1 MHDTFHKLA
10 KHYDGMMSHV
20 DYERWIA
27 VSTLI
32 ADMCPDEDFYHLD
45 IGCGTGNILEGLR
58 DYGWRSVGIDLS
70 YAMIETGRDRHP
82 ELPIA
87 QADMTQLPFKNSVRF
102 STCLFD
108 SVNFLL
114 SLEALAQACTSIRG
128 ALTDSG
134 VLYFDFISETMVL
147 EHFADRDWV
156 DRVDGIDIRW
166 RGVYDRDARVIENT
180 IWSGKGGPS
189 VVRERVHTQEEIRAA
204 LEAVGMRVLGVLDTE
219 TWAEPDANTLRYDV
233 VACVGDGQAM
243 EEDFRRIQEDVQ
255 LLLSE
260 GKIS

>member
-32 ADMCPDEDFYHLD
+32 ADLCPDDDFYHLD
-45 IGCGTGNILEGLR
+45 IGCGTGNLLEGLR

-70 YAMIETGRDRHP
+70 HAMIETARDHHP
-82 ELPIA
+82 ELPVA
-87 QADMTQLPFKNSVRF
+87 QADMTQLPFHNVFHFATSV
-102 STCLFD
+102 FD

-114 SLEALAQACTSIRG
+114 SHEALVQACKSIRG

-134 VLYFDFISETMVL
+134 VLYFDFISEAMVL
-147 EHFADRDWV
+147 EHFADKDWV
-156 DRVDGIDIRW
+156 DRIDGIDIRW
-166 RGVYDRDARVIENT
+166 RGVYDSEARIIENT
-180 IWSGKGGPS
+180 IWSGMGDPS
-189 VVRERVHTQEEIRAA
+189 VVRERVHSLDEIREA
-204 LEAVGMRVLGVLDTE
+204 LEAVGMRVLGVFDTE
-219 TWAEPDANTLRYDV
+219 SWSEPSATTLRYDV
-233 VACVGDGQAM
+233 VACVGDAQ
-243 EEDFRRIQEDVQ
+243 ELDSDFRRIREDVR
-255 LLLSE
+255 LLLSD